1 MKNLNK
7 TSGFTLLEVI
17 IVVII
22 VGVLASL
29 ALPRFFAMVE
39 YSRTAE
45 ALNTVT
51 SLRGAIERCE
61 LQHGIA
67 NCTHANWSNLG
78 MDQDPGTTAGAHW
91 TYTITTGAAGIYTI
105 VCTRNANE
113 DNGGYTGNTITVSV
127 DNPAG
132 TLSRVGTGPYLGI

>member
-7 TSGFTLLEVI
+7 NSGFTLLEVI

-39 YSRTAE
+39 YSKAAE
-45 ALNTVT
+45 ALNVVT

-67 NCTHANWSNLG
+67 NCTHANWNNLG
-78 MDQDPGTTAGAHW
+78 MEDPAGAANAHW
-91 TYTITTGAAGIYTI
+91 SYTISQGGTGIYTI
-105 VCTRNANE
+105 TATRTTH
-113 DNGGYTGNTITVSV
+113 DNSASSDGNTITISV
-127 DNPAG
+127 NNTTGAY
-132 TLSRVGTGPYLGI
+132 SRTGTGPFSGI

>member
-1 MKNLNK
+1 MKTLNK
-7 TSGFTLLEVI
+7 NSGFTLLEVI

-45 ALNTVT
+45 ALNVIT

-61 LQHGIA
+61 LQKGIA
-67 NCTHANWSNLG
+67 NCTHANWANLS
-78 MDQDPGTTAGAHW
+78 MNDPGNSPNAHW
-91 TYTITTGAAGIYTI
+91 DYTIDDVAVGTYTIL
-105 VCTRNANE
+105 CTRNSV
-113 DNGGYTGNTITVSV
+113 DDSGGYDGNTIEVEV
-127 DNPAG
+127 DATAMTITRTG
-132 TLSRVGTGPYLGI
+132 SGPYAGI